1 MRVAAGA
8 LLILVLG
15 TCSGCIV
22 AGATIA
28 AVGAV
33 TAVSVKTASKVTV
46 ATVGTTG
53 RLAAAAITSSG
64 EVTALS
70 LESAAK
76 LARAGMVVAVDAGN
90 GAVVELPWQEGM
102 QLYQAAQSGQLSGS
116 FNAAKI
122 FRDGR
127 MLSADL
133 KKADTARQALR
144 AGDVIELRH

>member
-8 LLILVLG
+8 LLALAIL
-15 TCSGCIV
+15 TCGGCLV
-22 AGATIA
+22 VGATIA

-53 RLAAAAITSSG
+53 RVAAAAITSSG

-70 LESAAK
+70 LESAAR
-76 LARAGMVVAVDAGN
+76 LARAGMVVVVDAGT
-90 GAVVELPWQEGM
+90 GAIVEMPWQEGM
-102 QLYQAAQSGQLSGS
+102 QLYTAAQSGRLSGS

-122 FRDGR
+122 FRGGR
-127 MLSADL
+127 MFTADL
-133 KKADTARQALR
+133 KKADSVRQVLR

>member
-1 MRVAAGA
+1 MRVAAAA
-8 LLILVLG
+8 LLILVIL

-90 GAVVELPWQEGM
+90 GVVVEMPWQEGL
-102 QLYQAAQSGQLSGS
+102 QLYQAARSGQLNGS

-127 MLSADL
+127 MFTADL
-133 KKADTARQALR
+133 KKTDAARQALR